1 MLPWEF
7 LTLDNY
13 AFGGF
18 RLGTSEF
25 LAQNVCFFKMTFGS
39 KFPPYFSEGSADDPI
54 MSPLFWHALYV
65 CIVNTLVDFSV
76 HSGALAQISG
86 NHICFVAWA
95 RAFHAATLLKD
106 QCVVGNSC
114 EVADCSQF
122 NTLGLIFTV

>member
-1 MLPWEF
+1 
-7 LTLDNY
+7 
-13 AFGGF
+13 
-18 RLGTSEF
+18 
-25 LAQNVCFFKMTFGS
+25 MTFGN
-39 KFPPYFSEGSADDPI
+39 KFPPYFSGGSADDSI
-54 MSPLFWHALYV
+54 MSPLFWHVLYV
-65 CIVNTLVDFSV
+65 CNVNTLVEVSV

-122 NTLGLIFTV
+122 NTLGLIFTVQAHRISDSSLLNTCNVKPLF